1 MARFTHT
8 PKARLRNLDV
18 ISVSQKFSIWRWVK
32 KPVSMAI
39 SWMISKQLDNTEIG
53 NEFNVSHTAIYLD
66 GYIYE
71 IHVNALNKIHA
82 DQYFDDIHDYYIS
95 QMRKLDFFNS
105 IALKQAYENAR
116 HFLDHVFV
124 HQKKRTE
131 YDKQLILKIFH
142 HLRRGTLENIKTD
155 LKDLDFICSELVQL
169 TLESAIGDNI
179 SNRVMLPNDFFNK
192 RFRFYKF

>member
-1 MARFTHT
+1 LI
-8 PKARLRNLDV
+8 KNLDI
-18 ISVSQKFSIWRWVK
+18 ISVAQKGGLWRWLT
-32 KPVSMAI
+32 KPVSMGI
-39 SWMISKQLDNTEIG
+39 SRMISNQLSKVKKTPIP
-53 NEFNVSHTAIYLD
+53 VSHSAIYLD
-66 GYIYE
+66 GYVYE
-71 IHVNALNKIHA
+71 IHVNALNKIKA
-82 DQYFDDIHDYYIS
+82 EDYFDDRHDYYIS